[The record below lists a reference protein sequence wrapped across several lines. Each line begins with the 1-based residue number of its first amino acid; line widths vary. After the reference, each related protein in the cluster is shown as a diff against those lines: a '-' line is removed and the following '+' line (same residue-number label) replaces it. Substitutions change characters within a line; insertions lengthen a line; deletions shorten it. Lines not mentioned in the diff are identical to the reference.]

1 MCKSDNSTGNA
12 VVVLKK
18 EEVDAATTPINK
30 KTNHDYG
37 IKDPTIVDKLF
48 QAKEDRLYHHKI
60 LGFSAL
66 VSYIYRFSQMGQRDG
81 SFHGIM
87 ALIFVAHHASL
98 NLSSFVFDIP
108 QRRIRGGFRIWPE
121 YRIHSMVFA
130 FRNLACMVRL
140 WLLLNAPQETQQGGI
155 YRMLHSGL
163 VNWTIVMATCAAAD
177 YGSSL
182 SKQFQ
187 SNTVRGTDYFDPYAN
202 WFASEMQFQLTAVCL
217 SGGYQRYSLHVVGAF
232 IIQFN
237 SFLMTLRRKNV
248 FSHLAL
254 TTTYGIMLL
263 GALFI
268 GTYEDYFTK
277 DHVTQIATFGNL
289 GVILRMGL
297 GVDKYLVWT
306 MLAVGMNAATTRL
319 PHVMTGLP
327 RPESFYWTI
336 FFWITKFICYGLGV
350 RKCAAMRQKRSMV
363 QEEGKETLAKDGES
377 IMAGYE
383 IALAAFVVFT
393 SLATYDMLDIFGM
406 L

>member
-1 MCKSDNSTGNA
+1 MCKSDNGIGSA
-12 VVVLKK
+12 VVLKK
-18 EEVDAATTPINK
+18 AEVDATTSLEK
-30 KTNHDYG
+30 KTSHGYI
-37 IKDPTIVDKLF
+37 IKTQTIGEKLF
-48 QAKEDRLYHHKI
+48 QAKEDRMYHHKI

-66 VSYIYRFSQMGQRDG
+66 ASYAYRFSQMGQRDG
-81 SFHGIM
+81 NFHDIM

-130 FRNLACMVRL
+130 FRNLACILRL
-140 WLLLNAPQETQQGGI
+140 WMLLNTPKDTQGAI
-155 YRMLHSGL
+155 HSILNDGL
-163 VNWTIVMATCAAAD
+163 VNWAIVITTCAAAD

-182 SKQFQ
+182 SKEFQ

-217 SGGYQRYSLHVVGAF
+217 SGGYQRYSLHIVGAF

-248 FSHLAL
+248 FSHLTL

-263 GALFI
+263 AALLI
-268 GTYEDYFTK
+268 GTYEDNFTN
-277 DHVTQIATFGNL
+277 DHVTQVATFANM

-306 MLAVGMNAATTRL
+306 ILAVSMNAANKLL
-319 PHVMTGLP
+319 PPIMADLP
-327 RPESFYWTI
+327 RPEIFYWTI
-336 FFWITKFICYGLGV
+336 LFWITKFICFGLGA
-350 RKCAAMRQKRSMV
+350 RKRAVTLKKRSMA
-363 QEEGKETLAKDGES
+363 EGKEKTTEDVSTK
-377 IMAGYE
+377 AGYE
-383 IALAAFVVFT
+383 IVLTAFVIFAALATV
-393 SLATYDMLDIFGM
+393 DMLDIFEI
-406 L
+406 LQ